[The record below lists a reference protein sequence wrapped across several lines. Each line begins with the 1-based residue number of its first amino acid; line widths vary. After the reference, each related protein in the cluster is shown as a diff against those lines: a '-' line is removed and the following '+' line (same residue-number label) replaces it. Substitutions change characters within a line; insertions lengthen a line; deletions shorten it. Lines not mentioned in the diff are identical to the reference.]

1 MTIDKL
7 GTILSD
13 TKQNFTKN
21 KIDLPVATS
30 DLGDDWTAELAE
42 KVDVVMSN
50 IHPFFAGVTVEE
62 AAGWTWT
69 FWQGHDISLTQGTT
83 KSNVISEVGW
93 PSGGGTDCGTDA
105 TTCAQGSVAGID
117 EMNTFMDSFI
127 CQSLANSTSYFW
139 FEAFDEPWKV
149 RFNTKGKEW
158 EDQWGLM
165 DPGRK
170 LKPGLKIPDC
180 GGKTVD

>member
-62 AAGWTWT
+62 AAVSC
-69 FWQGHDISLTQGTT
+69 H
-83 KSNVISEVGW
+83 
-93 PSGGGTDCGTDA
+93 
-105 TTCAQGSVAGID
+105 
-117 EMNTFMDSFI
+117 
-127 CQSLANSTSYFW
+127 
-139 FEAFDEPWKV
+139 
-149 RFNTKGKEW
+149 
-158 EDQWGLM
+158 
-165 DPGRK
+165 
-170 LKPGLKIPDC
+170 KPLILP
-180 GGKTVD
+180 

>member
-13 TKQNFTKN
+13 AKQNFTKN

-62 AAGWTWT
+62 A
-69 FWQGHDISLTQGTT
+69 
-83 KSNVISEVGW
+83 
-93 PSGGGTDCGTDA
+93 
-105 TTCAQGSVAGID
+105 SVSCHNA
-117 EMNTFMDSFI
+117 
-127 CQSLANSTSYFW
+127 
-139 FEAFDEPWKV
+139 
-149 RFNTKGKEW
+149 
-158 EDQWGLM
+158 
-165 DPGRK
+165 
-170 LKPGLKIPDC
+170 
-180 GGKTVD
+180 